1 MLRPG
6 FVLSMALVL
15 ACTPGPVGAKESF
28 KSVLKKADGYAV
40 RRDYLNAYPLYRK
53 AAELNPKSS
62 EAHTGLAW
70 MIYRTGL
77 EPLPRAMEEG
87 LLAVK
92 YNPKNVTAH
101 NILGAVYFSMGNIA
115 AAQHE
120 FRTVLKLD
128 PKRRCSGCGK
138 MEALLGKEDLK
149 LVPFDSKEAL
159 VNPYDNK
166 PGAKAKPK

>member
-1 MLRPG
+1 MFRPV
-6 FVLSMALVL
+6 FVLSMAMVL
-15 ACTPGPVGAKESF
+15 GCTLSSAGAKDSF

-40 RRDYLNAYPLYRK
+40 RRDYLNAYPLYKK
-53 AAELNPKSS
+53 AVELNPKSS

-70 MIYRTGL
+70 MIYITKL
-77 EPLPRAMEEG
+77 EPPHRAMEEG

-92 YNPKNVTAH
+92 YNPENVTAH
-101 NILGAVYFSMGNIA
+101 NILGAVYFSMGNVA

-138 MEALLGKEDLK
+138 IEALIGKETLK

-159 VNPYDNK
+159 INPYDK
-166 PGAKAKPK
+166 PQAVAKPK